1 MKKSLIA
8 LAALG
13 TLSAGAFAQSS
24 VTIYGKVD
32 LGLVVDSGS
41 PSGKAVRLSSP
52 AAGSRLG
59 FKGVEDLG
67 GGYKAAFILETGVCV
82 DSAAG
87 APNFC
92 TGSNQF
98 FGRQAHGDLSGSFG
112 TLSAGRQFSQGY
124 NTLAIVDPFQLGYAG
139 QTINTDGKGTF
150 VGDNSGARLN
160 NSVTYMTPVVAN
172 FTAAAEISLGETTGN
187 FKGGRE
193 LGGSV
198 NYSNGPAF
206 ASVTYYNLDN
216 PDGSGT
222 NHAVTT
228 AAGVYD
234 FGVVKAHALIQKV
247 TGHPTGAATVDIVNM
262 LVGATVPLGTAGRV
276 IGSFIHHDDRTAAD
290 KDTNQLGLGYV
301 YPLSRKTSTYV
312 AWARNQ
318 NRHNA
323 GFLIGNG
330 TEAGTGNQSFNLG
343 FTINF

>member
-8 LAALG
+8 LAVLG
-13 TLSAGAFAQSS
+13 TLSAGALAQSS
-24 VTIYGKVD
+24 VTVYGKVD
-32 LGLVVDSGS
+32 LGVVIDSGN
-41 PSGKAVRLSSP
+41 PAGKAVRLSSP

-67 GGYKAAFILETGVCV
+67 NGYKAAFILETGICV

-98 FGRQAHGDLSGSFG
+98 MGRQAHGDLSGSFG

-150 VGDNSGARLN
+150 VVDNSGARLN
-160 NSVTYMTPVVAN
+160 NSVTYMTPSFSGV
-172 FTAAAEISLGETTGN
+172 TAAVEIAFGETTGN
-187 FKGGRE
+187 FKSSRE
-193 LGGSV
+193 MGGSV
-198 NYSNGPAF
+198 NYTSGPAF

-216 PDGSGT
+216 ANGVGT
-222 NHAVTT
+222 NHQVTT

-247 TGHPTGAATVDIVNM
+247 TGHPTGAASVDQVNS
-262 LVGATVPLGTAGRV
+262 LIGATIPVPGGRF
-276 IGSFIHHDDRTAAD
+276 IASFIHHDDRTLAD

-301 YPLSRKTSTYV
+301 VPLSKKTAVYA
-312 AWARNQ
+312 AWARNH
-318 NRHNA
+318 NKNNA

-330 TEAGTGNQSFNLG
+330 TETGTGNQSFNLG
-343 FTINF
+343 CTINF

>member
-1 MKKSLIA
+1 MKRTLITMA
-8 LAALG
+8 VLG
-13 TLSAGAFAQSS
+13 SLSAGALAQSS

-32 LGLVVDSGS
+32 IGLVLDSGN
-41 PSGKAVRLSSP
+41 PAGKAVRLSSP

-67 GGYKAAFILETGVCV
+67 DGYKASFILETGVCV

-98 FGRQAHGDLSGSFG
+98 MGRQAHGDLSGSFG

-124 NTLAIVDPFQLGYAG
+124 NTLAIADPFQLGYAG

-150 VGDNSGARLN
+150 VVDNSGARLN
-160 NSVTYMTPVVAN
+160 NSVTYLTPSLAG
-172 FTAAAEISLGETTGN
+172 FTAAVEVALGETTGN
-187 FKGGRE
+187 FKSGRE
-193 LGGSV
+193 VGGSV
-198 NYSNGPAF
+198 NYASGPAF

-216 PDGSGT
+216 PSGVGT
-222 NHAVTT
+222 GHAVTT

-234 FGVVKAHALIQKV
+234 FGVLKAHALVQKV
-247 TGHPTGAATVDIVNM
+247 TGHPTGAAPVDIVNS
-262 LVGATVPLGTAGRV
+262 LIGATVPLPGGRL
-276 IGSFIHHDDRTAAD
+276 IASFIHHDDRSIAD
-290 KDTNQLGLGYV
+290 KDTNQVGLGYV
-301 YPLSRKTSTYV
+301 YPLSRRTSLYA
-312 AWARNQ
+312 AWARNH
-318 NRHNA
+318 NKNNA